1 MNINNINNWLN
12 SLNEFQEG
20 LSLIIFGCLVFVI
33 SKFLHKD
40 YTHDGYKPFKSFRRK
55 NKSQSEDN
63 FFIIMYIRSLGGI
76 YTGIGITLFG
86 LYKILKYFF

>member
-63 FFIIMYIRSLGGI
+63 FFHYHVYQIIRRNI
-76 YTGIGITLFG
+76 YWNWYYLIWVI
-86 LYKILKYFF
+86 